1 MAAQATRATV
11 LLTKLGIEFRVHAY
25 DHDPRAAAYGTEAVE
40 RLGLDPDRT
49 FKTLLATSGDR
60 LVVGVVPVSTMLDLK
75 AFAATAGVKSLTMA
89 EAAVAE
95 RATGY
100 VVGGISPIGQQ
111 RRLATFIDDSATS
124 FDTVFCSA
132 GRRGLEIELTPADL
146 RRAADATF
154 AAIAR
159 R

>member
-40 RLGLDPDRT
+40 RLGLAPDRT

>member
-11 LLTKLGIEFRVHAY
+11 ALTKQSVEFRVHAY
-25 DHDPRAAAYGTEAVE
+25 DHDPRAAGYGTEAVE
-40 RLGLDPDRT
+40 RLGLDPHRT
-49 FKTLLATSGDR
+49 FKTLLAAAGDR
-60 LVVGVVPVSTMLDLK
+60 LVVGVVPVSAMLDLK
-75 AFAATAGVKSLTMA
+75 ALAAAAGMKSLTMA
-89 EAAVAE
+89 DAAVAE

-100 VVGGISPIGQQ
+100 VIGGISPIGQQ
-111 RRLATFIDDSATS
+111 RRLPTFIDESATA

-132 GRRGLEIELTPADL
+132 GRRGLEVELAPDDL
-146 RRAADATF
+146 RRAVDGTF